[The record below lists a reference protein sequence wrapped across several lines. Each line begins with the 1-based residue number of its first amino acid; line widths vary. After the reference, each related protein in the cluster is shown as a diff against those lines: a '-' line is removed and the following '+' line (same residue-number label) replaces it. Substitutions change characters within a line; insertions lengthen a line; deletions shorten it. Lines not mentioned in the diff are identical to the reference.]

1 MIKKLK
7 EKDFMN
13 NKSKSEAERRA
24 RLLRM
29 RADKLKDIKQ
39 RFEEN
44 QNRNFNSNFKPG
56 GKDAKKTGNKTS
68 KQSKNTKK
76 QAENKKTDKN
86 KINLSVSTKKAEMLR
101 HQRLLSQDVNMQAT
115 QHIIGIPVNK
125 SRYNGYKGEQVS
137 NTKLR
142 AAKPDPE
149 SVRVIPI
156 GGLGE
161 FGIGK
166 NMTIIEYKDEAVIVD
181 MGTLFAGEDYPGV
194 NYMIPDIK
202 YLEKN
207 FEKVKAICFTHA
219 HLDHIGACRHL
230 LPRFGSLVPIYA
242 SAFTIGMIKKQM
254 SELDDVPEMNYQI
267 VDPLQHQIIK
277 VSENLSVEFIHT
289 LHSIPG
295 NCAIVVRTPNGTIL
309 LSGDWRFEKNPMDTP
324 TDYER
329 LTEIAEKEGYALM
342 LNESTNIDS
351 PGTHPHS
358 EYDVGE
364 NLGKVMDN
372 YATGRIIISCF
383 SSQIARIQ
391 LVLDEAHKRGRKVA
405 FAGFSMINNVEVA
418 LRAKSIKVPKDTI
431 MKMEDIVKIADEKI
445 TIVCTGSQG
454 ELNAVLN
461 RMVTGSHR
469 FIKIKST
476 DTIIFSSNPIP
487 GNEPH
492 VVSTVDGLLREGAQV
507 IQNGKT
513 HITNIGPLHLS
524 GHAYYDDHVKF
535 VTDLHPKNY
544 MPYHGEF
551 YMLEHNAEMAEN
563 VVGIPRDNII
573 VADDGD
579 VVELTPEQT
588 IRKNGRIKVGN
599 LLFDDAD
606 QPVNEAVVK
615 DRIHIS
621 REGIFVVVLTIS
633 KKTNHLVKTPDI
645 ISRAFIY
652 LDNSEELIG
661 KIRHYLRQKVD
672 KAMNPQADPKMVKE
686 EIKEDIARILYDAT
700 GHTPIVIP
708 VINKV

>member
-1 MIKKLK
+1 
-7 EKDFMN
+7 MN

-24 RLLRM
+24 KLLRS
-29 RADKLKDIKQ
+29 RALKLKQ
-39 RFEEN
+39 LEE
-44 QNRNFNSNFKPG
+44 QNNKTDDFAALQSRNFNSNFKKNAKNAAKSN
-56 GKDAKKTGNKTS
+56 GKAAKMP
-68 KQSKNTKK
+68 KK
-76 QAENKKTDKN
+76 ASGDKG
-86 KINLSVSTKKAEMLR
+86 KVNLSVSTRKGEVLR
-101 HQRLLSQDVNMQAT
+101 HQRMLSQDVNAQAN

-142 AAKPDPE
+142 AAKMDE
-149 SVRVIPI
+149 NAVRVIPI

-166 NMTIIEYKDEAVIVD
+166 NMTVIEYKDEAILID
-181 MGTLFAGEDYPGV
+181 MGTLFAGDDYPGV
-194 NYMIPDIK
+194 NYMIPDMK
-202 YLEKN
+202 HLEKQMAR
-207 FEKVKAICFTHA
+207 VKAICFTHA

-230 LPRFGSLVPIYA
+230 LPKFDPLTPIYA
-242 SAFTIGMIKKQM
+242 TAFTIGMIKKQM
-254 SELDDVPEMNYQI
+254 NELQDVPELNYQS
-267 VDPLQHQIIK
+267 VEPLEHRIYK

-295 NCAIVVRTPNGTIL
+295 NTAIVVRTPNGPIL
-309 LSGDWRFEKNPMDTP
+309 VSGDWRFETKPMGIP

-342 LNESTNIDS
+342 INESTNIDS

-383 SSQIARIQ
+383 SSQIARIE
-391 LVLDEAHKRGRKVA
+391 LVLKEAAKRGRKVA
-405 FAGFSMINNVEVA
+405 FAGYSMINNVEVA
-418 LRAKSIKVPKDTI
+418 LRAKAIKVPKDVVV
-431 MKMEDIVKIADEKI
+431 KMEDIVKLPDEKV
-445 TIVCTGSQG
+445 TVVCTGSQG

-461 RMVTGSHR
+461 RMVSGSHR
-469 FIKIKST
+469 FIKIKAT

-551 YMLEHNAEMAEN
+551 FMLEHNAEMAEN

-573 VADDGD
+573 VADNGD
-579 VVELTPEQT
+579 VVELLPNQT
-588 IRKNGRIKVGN
+588 IRKNGRVKVGN

-606 QPVNEAVVK
+606 QAVNEAVVK

-621 REGIFVVVLTIS
+621 REGIFIVVLTVS
-633 KKTNHLVKTPDI
+633 KKTNRLVKTPDI

-661 KIRHYLRQKVD
+661 KIRHYLRLKVD
-672 KAMNPQADPKMVKE
+672 KALSTKSDPKVFKE
-686 EIKEDIARILYDAT
+686 EIRNDVTHILFDAT